1 MLSLVAPFCCATLK
15 ALPSQADAV
24 PAAATRETAETCRDA
39 IPNTDTKLVTLTNP
53 VTLWFVSDTA
63 PVMPSAVTKL

>member
-1 MLSLVAPFCCATLK
+1 MKAVCSWVLVSDDRLE
-15 ALPSQADAV
+15 LADAV